1 MSLIRVRR
9 KHTLGYDRACE
20 TAEEFAEKLQAQ
32 YNADYHWD
40 EDDLRFS
47 AKGLNGNIH
56 IEDDSVEI
64 QVKLGLM
71 YRPFRTKI
79 EKTIASELDDIL
91 KA

>member
-1 MSLIRVRR
+1 MSVIRVCR
-9 KHTLGYDRACE
+9 KHSLGYDRACE
-20 TAEEFAEKLQAQ
+20 TAEEFVEKLQAEF
-32 YNADYHWD
+32 NADYHWD

-47 AKGLNGNIH
+47 AKGLKGNIH

-64 QVKLGLM
+64 RVDIGLM
-71 YRPFRTKI
+71 YRPFKAKI